1 MGKLNRVINT
11 LSVSALMLGAC
22 SAESAP
28 QTEREV
34 ARARQQSAAASA
46 TTPKPDPRFDAA
58 GKLKPSGQ
66 RMSWLELPTGFT
78 KRAGSTAQ
86 IASFEAENMPFTK
99 VREYLEARIVPGN
112 VVYRANGTTFQ
123 GALPSHTRLDMPPM
137 DLTILETD
145 RKHGTIR
152 LAIDDLTPPAAQP
165 IKEENAALELAKA
178 RARAE

>member
-1 MGKLNRVINT
+1 MGKLNRINQAVLVAT
-11 LSVSALMLGAC
+11 LSLGAC
-22 SAESAP
+22 AKQSAP
-28 QTEREV
+28 APEQTQQ
-34 ARARQQSAAASA
+34 AQHTRASQSPAQAV
-46 TTPKPDPRFDAA
+46 DPRFDAA

-66 RMSWLELPTGFT
+66 RMSWLELPVGFS

-86 IASFEAENMPFTK
+86 QATFEAQNMPFRK

-145 RKHGTIR
+145 RSRGEIR
-152 LAIDDLTPPAAQP
+152 LAIDDLTPPAAEP
-165 IKEENAALELAKA
+165 LKEQSAAQELARA